1 MHSGVL
7 LCLFK
12 VLPEAVDHAFAGNQ
26 IEGCSRK
33 DLSGCQNR
41 VMRLLAFTGI
51 YKFLRV
57 TGGSLGNK
65 LNPDT
70 ASGNVVGNVSEVC
83 ASGLFP
89 GRRNAGSLEER
100 GVLHD
105 DLIQGIAGY
114 LVVEILILP
123 DFIGY
128 IRHQSRTLNN
138 PLEALANPVEHIPG
152 IAAQAEAADSAIRNH
167 VGRAGKLRHGIVHSG
182 IFTDVFPQEL
192 NGIEA
197 QQQGIQLERNGF
209 QRPCSGANAAWAPFP
224 WKVTV

>member
-1 MHSGVL
+1 
-7 LCLFK
+7 
-12 VLPEAVDHAFAGNQ
+12 
-26 IEGCSRK
+26 
-33 DLSGCQNR
+33 
-41 VMRLLAFTGI
+41 MRLLAFTGI

-57 TGGSLGNK
+57 TGGSLWNK
-65 LNPDT
+65 LDPDT

-105 DLIQGIAGY
+105 DLIQEIAGH

-128 IRHQSRTLNN
+128 IRHQSRTLND

-152 IAAQAEAADSAIRNH
+152 IAAQAKAADSAIRNY

-192 NGIEA
+192 NGTEA
-197 QQQGIQLERNGF
+197 QQQGIQGAAALLGSQRGMGAFAVEGNGVVGQRHALFIHAGVGAAVHHERHIDI
-209 QRPCSGANAAWAPFP
+209 PE
-224 WKVTV
+224 VTVLP